1 MDANIR
7 QRGAERAQWTKADP
21 NGSWWRRRKLSTR
34 RLIII
39 LPLVLIVTIVLLPLP
54 LGLML
59 WRGFPTQP
67 PATISTIT
75 AQSQPWQAQIE
86 VVGSLGASRG
96 ADLATEVPG
105 VVDQVFF
112 DSGGEVR
119 AGQPLLRLR
128 VTDETARLATLEAA
142 AELAAINEERAQK
155 LWTIQG
161 IARADVDTASA
172 ALKSARAAVA
182 EQTALIE
189 KKTVRAPFAGRLGIR
204 NLNVGQYVNPG
215 AVVATLQD
223 LDPINF
229 DFNVPQQMLDRVEV
243 GQKITLKVDG
253 RPNENFVG
261 TIATIDPKVDTG
273 TRNVAIRAVFKN
285 EKNLLLPG
293 MYATA
298 AIDTGDGANFITV
311 PQTAVTF
318 NPYGN
323 LVYKVEKKVVD
334 GVETLVAN
342 QSFVTTG
349 ETRGDQITIL
359 TGVAEGDVLVSA
371 GQFKLQNGA
380 TVEVN
385 NDIQPSNDPN
395 PRPLER

>member
-1 MDANIR
+1 MDAR
-7 QRGAERAQWTKADP
+7 VKQHGAERAQWTRTDP
-21 NGSWWRRRKLSTR
+21 NASWWRRRSLTTR
-34 RLIII
+34 RLMIL
-39 LPLVLIVTIVLLPLP
+39 LPLVLIVTLILLPLP

-67 PATISTIT
+67 PATVSTIT

-86 VVGSLGASRG
+86 VVGSLTASRG
-96 ADLATEVPG
+96 ADLAAELPG
-105 VVDQVFF
+105 VVEQVYFE
-112 DSGGEVR
+112 SGGEVR
-119 AGQPLLRLR
+119 AGKPLLRLR
-128 VTDETARLATLEAA
+128 ATDETARLATLEAA
-142 AELAAINEERAQK
+142 AELAAINEARAQK
-155 LWTIQG
+155 LWAVQG
-161 IARADVDTASA
+161 IARADVDTATA
-172 ALKSARAAVA
+172 TLKSTRAAIA

-229 DFNVPQQMLDRVEV
+229 DFNVPQQMLDRIKV
-243 GQKITLKVDG
+243 GQTVTLKVDG
-253 RPNENFVG
+253 RPNDNFVG

-273 TRNVAIRAVFKN
+273 TRNVAVRAMFKN
-285 EKNLLLPG
+285 EKTLLLPG

-298 AIDTGDGANFITV
+298 TIDTGNGANFITV

-323 LVYKVEKKVVD
+323 IVYKVEKKTVD
-334 GVETLVAN
+334 GKETLIAN

-349 ETRGDQITIL
+349 ETRGDQVTIL
-359 TGVAEGDVLVSA
+359 TGVTEGDVLVSA

-380 TVEVN
+380 TITVN
-385 NDIQPSNDPN
+385 NEVQPSNDPN